1 MYLKVKQGDADGAAT
16 TTKLSTTTGEITV
29 TNATQGL
36 ATVAIPNSDL
46 QAPSFTFYR
55 VDVVGSGSKQNT
67 AIYGKV
73 STTSL

>member
-1 MYLKVKQGDADGAAT
+1 MYLKVKQGDADSAAT
-16 TTKLSTTTGEITV
+16 TTKLSTTTGEITI
-29 TNATQGL
+29 TNASQGL

-55 VDVVGSGSKQNT
+55 VDLVGSGSKQNT